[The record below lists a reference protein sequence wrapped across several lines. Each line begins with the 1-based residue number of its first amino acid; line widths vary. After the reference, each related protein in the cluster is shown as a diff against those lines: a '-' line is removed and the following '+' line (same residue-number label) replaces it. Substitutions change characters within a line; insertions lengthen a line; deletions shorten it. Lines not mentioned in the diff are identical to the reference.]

1 MYSGFRGEARAWRH
15 WLLRSIAGDPAEMQI
30 MYGVAGE
37 RRLEEWTAEW
47 LPGYCGNPV
56 RIGNAAAQ
64 QFQLD
69 VYGEI
74 MDMLHQARKAGLEP
88 DEDTWALQRA
98 LVDFVEKNWTRPDEG
113 IWEVRGEPKHFTHSK
128 LMAWVAID
136 RAVKGVETFGLAGP
150 VERWRALRDKIAR
163 EILAKAWDGSRRTFT
178 QYYGSRELDAALL
191 MVPLVGF
198 LPASDERVRG
208 TVAAIERELLRDGF
222 VQRYTQEPGDSVDGL
237 PAGEGAFLACTFW
250 LADNYALMG
259 RQTQARAVFERLLAL
274 RNDVGLLAEEYD
286 PKAGRLVGNFPQ
298 AFSHVPLVDTAR
310 TLSAPLENPRS
321 QDAPVG

>member
-1 MYSGFRGEARAWRH
+1 
-15 WLLRSIAGDPAEMQI
+15 

-208 TVAAIERELLRDGF
+208 TVAAIER
-222 VQRYTQEPGDSVDGL
+222 
-237 PAGEGAFLACTFW
+237 
-250 LADNYALMG
+250 
-259 RQTQARAVFERLLAL
+259 
-274 RNDVGLLAEEYD
+274 
-286 PKAGRLVGNFPQ
+286 K
-298 AFSHVPLVDTAR
+298 
-310 TLSAPLENPRS
+310 
-321 QDAPVG
+321 